1 MGEITIRQAQDK
13 NDFVR
18 PLAGELRRKGLKVWY
33 DEFTLKVGDSLRREI
48 DRGLRNSRHGIVVLS
63 PAFFAKKW
71 PQWELDGLVTKE
83 MHSERV
89 ILPVWHN
96 VTAEDVRKYTLSL
109 SEKVAANSTEGI
121 AAVVEKLLRACNQL

>member
-48 DRGLRNSRHGIVVLS
+48 DRGLRNS
-63 PAFFAKKW
+63 
-71 PQWELDGLVTKE
+71 
-83 MHSERV
+83 
-89 ILPVWHN
+89 
-96 VTAEDVRKYTLSL
+96 
-109 SEKVAANSTEGI
+109 
-121 AAVVEKLLRACNQL
+121 

>member
-1 MGEITIRQAQDK
+1 
-13 NDFVR
+13 
-18 PLAGELRRKGLKVWY
+18 LAGELRRKGLKVWY
-33 DEFTLKVGDSLRREI
+33 NEFTLKVGDSLRREI

-71 PQWELDGLVTKE
+71 PPWELDGLVTKE